1 MISRWPRL
9 LPLLA
14 LLYLPFIGGGFLTDD
29 FAHIDHLTRLERA
42 THIIK
47 APDAFGFYRP
57 VTQASIALDM
67 AVHGNAPPR
76 LRALNVAIHAGVIAM
91 AFLVS
96 RLILQSAFAA
106 LLTTLAFALT
116 PKAHPIAVLWISAR
130 ADLLMALFSFAAVGA
145 WIVWMRGGRVVWAI
159 GAAFCYGLA
168 LLSKETATLLPLL
181 LLLTPRSERPLAHRA
196 AAVAGMVALAV
207 LILAWRSQVGAL
219 TPLSGD
225 THYDLMTGLG
235 RWLRSAQN
243 YTARMIAAPLAL
255 PLIIGLVRVVDSRWT
270 SRRDR
275 GEPVRSHSY
284 LIDVPV
290 IVFAAA
296 WVVVFIAPVLPI
308 TLRSELYLYLPVFG
322 VCLFVGWLSSRLFS
336 AIEPRPL
343 AIALGLYVVG
353 LSGYQVARSVDIH
366 RDLVFSEQLVS
377 GLRGWANS
385 AGVIVLV
392 PSDDVT
398 DRFLRD
404 AVGGYLYRVVQHA
417 TGNPQLTGVLQSRGD
432 PPRHG
437 DLRLL
442 CTYRQDI
449 PSLII
454 SPAILP

>member
-1 MISRWPRL
+1 
-9 LPLLA
+9 
-14 LLYLPFIGGGFLTDD
+14 
-29 FAHIDHLTRLERA
+29 
-42 THIIK
+42 
-47 APDAFGFYRP
+47 
-57 VTQASIALDM
+57 
-67 AVHGNAPPR
+67 
-76 LRALNVAIHAGVIAM
+76 
-91 AFLVS
+91 
-96 RLILQSAFAA
+96 

-130 ADLLMALFSFAAVGA
+130 GDLLTALFSLAAVGA
-145 WIVWMRGGRVVWAI
+145 WIVWTRNGRMLWAI
-159 GAAFCYGLA
+159 GAALCYVLA
-168 LLSKETATLLPLL
+168 VLSKETAILLPLL
-181 LLLTPRSERPLAHRA
+181 LLLTPRSERPFAHRA
-196 AAVAGMVALAV
+196 MAVLGMVVLAVAIVV
-207 LILAWRSQVGAL
+207 WRSHVGAL
-219 TPLSGD
+219 MPPSGD
-225 THYDLMTGLG
+225 AHYDLMTGVG

-270 SRRDR
+270 VSMQDR
-275 GEPVRSHSY
+275 GEPVRPHSY

-322 VCLFVGWLSSRLFS
+322 VCLFVGWLSSLLFS
-336 AIEPRPL
+336 AIGPRPL

-353 LSGYQVARSVDIH
+353 LSGYQAARSLDIH

-404 AVGGYLYRVVQHA
+404 AVGGYVYHLLQHA
-417 TGNPQLTGVLQSRGD
+417 TGNPRLTGVLQSRGD

-437 DLRLL
+437 DLLL
-442 CTYRQDI
+442 SCTYRQDI
-449 PSLII
+449 PSMII
-454 SPAILP
+454 FPAILP